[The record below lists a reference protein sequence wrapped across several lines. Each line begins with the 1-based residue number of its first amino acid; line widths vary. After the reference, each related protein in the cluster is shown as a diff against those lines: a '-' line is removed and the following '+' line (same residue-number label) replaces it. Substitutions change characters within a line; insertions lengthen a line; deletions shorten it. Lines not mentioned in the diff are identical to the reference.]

1 MADSS
6 RLDIM
11 FFCLG
16 NICRSPLAEAL
27 FRARVE
33 SRGLDDRFH
42 IESSGTS
49 KYHIGEAPDPG
60 SQKVARQRLSR
71 DISHQRAQQLTE
83 QHVRDFD
90 YLFAMDRSNRR
101 RALQLDGADES
112 RIQLIRS
119 FDEPGAGD
127 DVPDPYGGGD
137 SQFDLVFDILARCSE
152 RLLDDLLERHPD
164 LN

>member
-1 MADSS
+1 MSDQP

-27 FRARVE
+27 FRERVE
-33 SRGLDDRFH
+33 SRGIGDRFH

-49 KYHIGEAPDPG
+49 NYHVGEAPDPG
-60 SQKVARQRLSR
+60 SQKVARKRLKR
-71 DISHQRAQQLTE
+71 DISHQRAQQLTD
-83 QHVRDFD
+83 QHVQDFD

-101 RALQLDGADES
+101 RALRLEGADES
-112 RIQLIRS
+112 RIRLIRE
-119 FDEPGAGD
+119 FDDSDTGE

-137 SQFDLVFDILARCSE
+137 SQFDLVFDILERSCE
-152 RLLDDLLERHPD
+152 RLLDHLLERHPE
-164 LN
+164 LQ